1 MAPLISLEENT
12 DTMIIREWEIKAR
25 KKEGGE
31 NMIISRRRYNY
42 LRKRIAELEQQVK
55 IQQFTLEMCKKIDT
69 SAMEIT
75 MEGQSIIKA
84 RKRKVWEHAGRN
96 FQKRIC

>member
-1 MAPLISLEENT
+1 M
-12 DTMIIREWEIKAR
+12 M
-25 KKEGGE
+25 
-31 NMIISRRRYNY
+31 ISRRRYNY

-75 MEGQSIIKA
+75 IEGQSL
-84 RKRKVWEHAGRN
+84 RN
-96 FQKRIC
+96 SSLSSGSIR